1 MKDSFYIDPTTSE
14 EIIDILHECKNKQSS
29 GWDDIPMSIIKTVG
43 SHIAVPLAHICNL
56 SFSSGIFPK
65 QMKLAKVTPIYKNDA
80 RDEFSN
86 YRPISLLPNFS
97 KILEKLMSNR
107 LINFLNR
114 HRLLYDQQYGFRQ
127 NLSTDFALLELSDK
141 IAEAIDRKKF
151 MIGIFVD
158 LSKAFDTLNHNILLQ
173 KLISY
178 GIRGSVNDWFR
189 SYLEDREQFVLLN
202 DVSSNKRKITTG
214 VPQGSILGPLLFLV
228 YINDICKSSD
238 LLRFILYA
246 DDTNIF
252 YSCESVDQ
260 LCDVVNRELQGVV
273 QWFKANR
280 LSVNLKKTNF
290 VIFGSPAKTK
300 SVNKC
305 EILLDNVNINRT
317 NEAKFLGVIIDEH
330 LSWKSH
336 ITYIKGKIAKNIGI
350 MNRLKFLLSEK
361 TLLSLYSTLV
371 LPYLNYCNIIW
382 ASNKPSR
389 INPLLLLQKRLVR
402 IITNSSYIA
411 HSKPLFFK
419 LNQLTIF
426 DINKLLIATFMFRY
440 HTNCLP
446 DVFSGYFCTNSSIHE
461 HFTRTSKRLH
471 ISYART
477 NIMKSQ
483 IRICGPTLWNSI
495 DPALVDSCTSWRGFK
510 CRYKKILLTQYN

>member
-1 MKDSFYIDPTTSE
+1 MEF
-14 EIIDILHECKNKQSS
+14 L
-29 GWDDIPMSIIKTVG
+29 
-43 SHIAVPLAHICNL
+43 LL
-56 SFSSGIFPK
+56 
-65 QMKLAKVTPIYKNDA
+65 KL
-80 RDEFSN
+80 
-86 YRPISLLPNFS
+86 
-97 KILEKLMSNR
+97 
-107 LINFLNR
+107 
-114 HRLLYDQQYGFRQ
+114 
-127 NLSTDFALLELSDK
+127 
-141 IAEAIDRKKF
+141 
-151 MIGIFVD
+151 
-158 LSKAFDTLNHNILLQ
+158 
-173 KLISY
+173 
-178 GIRGSVNDWFR
+178 
-189 SYLEDREQFVLLN
+189 
-202 DVSSNKRKITTG
+202 
-214 VPQGSILGPLLFLV
+214 
-228 YINDICKSSD
+228 
-238 LLRFILYA
+238 
-246 DDTNIF
+246 
-252 YSCESVDQ
+252 
-260 LCDVVNRELQGVV
+260 
-273 QWFKANR
+273 
-280 LSVNLKKTNF
+280 
-290 VIFGSPAKTK
+290 
-300 SVNKC
+300 NKC

-361 TLLSLYSTLV
+361 TLLSLYSMLV

>member
-1 MKDSFYIDPTTSE
+1 
-14 EIIDILHECKNKQSS
+14 
-29 GWDDIPMSIIKTVG
+29 
-43 SHIAVPLAHICNL
+43 
-56 SFSSGIFPK
+56 
-65 QMKLAKVTPIYKNDA
+65 
-80 RDEFSN
+80 
-86 YRPISLLPNFS
+86 
-97 KILEKLMSNR
+97 MSNR
-107 LINFLNR
+107 LINFLNK

-300 SVNKC
+300 SVK
-305 EILLDNVNINRT
+305 
-317 NEAKFLGVIIDEH
+317 
-330 LSWKSH
+330 
-336 ITYIKGKIAKNIGI
+336 
-350 MNRLKFLLSEK
+350 
-361 TLLSLYSTLV
+361 
-371 LPYLNYCNIIW
+371 
-382 ASNKPSR
+382 
-389 INPLLLLQKRLVR
+389 
-402 IITNSSYIA
+402 
-411 HSKPLFFK
+411 
-419 LNQLTIF
+419 
-426 DINKLLIATFMFRY
+426 
-440 HTNCLP
+440 
-446 DVFSGYFCTNSSIHE
+446 
-461 HFTRTSKRLH
+461 
-471 ISYART
+471 
-477 NIMKSQ
+477 
-483 IRICGPTLWNSI
+483 
-495 DPALVDSCTSWRGFK
+495 
-510 CRYKKILLTQYN
+510 